1 MKKTAKPVT
10 IGEARSWINP
20 KFSKTIYYHKI
31 TFDNGDSGE
40 FSTSASPQVKF
51 TVGVEATYTIEPKT
65 KDGVVI
71 KDKFGKETY
80 IIDIFKEN
88 TFGGG
93 FKKKM
98 TKPYEARSIAASV
111 ALECAELL
119 LSKKPDITPEI
130 LMKCADRL
138 YLYLISDNILYTQEV
153 ERWEAKEEQLAIQ
166 KQSALRRAATGCSL
180 LSITTANDLIALSDK
195 YFEYIKFKSNM

>member
-1 MKKTAKPVT
+1 MKKTAKPIS
-10 IGEARSWINP
+10 IGEAKSWKNP
-20 KFSKTIYYHKI
+20 QFNKTIYYHKI
-31 TFDNGDSGE
+31 TFDNGDTGE
-40 FSTSASPQVKF
+40 FSTSANPQIKF
-51 TVGVEATYTIEPKT
+51 AVGVEATYTIEPKT
-65 KDGVVI
+65 KEGVVV
-71 KDKFGKETY
+71 KDKFGNETY
-80 IIDIFKEN
+80 VIDIFKEN
-88 TFGGG
+88 NFGGG

-138 YLYLISDNILYTQEV
+138 YLYLIADNILYTGEV
-153 ERWEAKEEQLAIQ
+153 EKWESKEEQLAIQ

-180 LSITTANDLIALSDK
+180 LNITTANDLISLSDK
-195 YFEYIKFKSNM
+195 YFEYIKFNSNM